1 MSGSFL
7 YAPYVPLQVSTIFNF
22 GGTDRTGQFWGDDAR
37 ELLVVDSRV
46 LNSTGSFWSH
56 SVVDLL
62 TEATQSY
69 TEYKLTSRFK
79 RRA

>member
-7 YAPYVPLQVSTIFNF
+7 YAPYVPLQQSSIFNF
-22 GGTDRTGQFWGDDAR
+22 GGEDRTGQFWGDEWR

-69 TEYKLTSRFK
+69 SEYKLTSRFK